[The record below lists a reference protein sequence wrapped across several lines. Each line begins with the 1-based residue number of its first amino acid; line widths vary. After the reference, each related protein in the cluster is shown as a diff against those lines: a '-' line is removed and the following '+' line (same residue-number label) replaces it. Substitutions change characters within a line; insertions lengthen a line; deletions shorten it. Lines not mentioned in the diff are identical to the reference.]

1 MSETE
6 EQLFFLTDN
15 RAHAIGKVTRTVN
28 SIDDQLSEI
37 DRTSCLDSIAK
48 IKSLQDKLTKENDE
62 ISKLLWSII
71 KDRTK
76 LNRELEKIDGCDD
89 NILLSINALQQRVET
104 SGGALVSS
112 YFSQNL

>member
-28 SIDDQLSEI
+28 SID

-71 KDRTK
+71 RDRTK

-112 YFSQNL
+112 YFSQNV